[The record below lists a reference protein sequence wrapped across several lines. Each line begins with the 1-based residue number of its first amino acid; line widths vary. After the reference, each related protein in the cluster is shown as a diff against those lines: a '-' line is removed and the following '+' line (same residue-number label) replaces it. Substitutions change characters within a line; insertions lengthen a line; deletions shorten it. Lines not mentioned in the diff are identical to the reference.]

1 MNMLVGQP
9 ESLRDAYG
17 EELKVLGAKHPD
29 LVVMDSDL
37 SSSTKTAIFGK
48 AFPDRFFN
56 MGISEQS
63 MVSTAAGLALSGKK
77 VFASTFAVFL
87 MRTYEQLR
95 QSICYNNLDVN
106 FVVTHAGITVGED
119 GATHQIVE
127 DVGIM
132 TGLPNMKVTV
142 PVDSIETRSVI
153 DFITEKGKGPNYV
166 RLTREKF
173 PVLNEKGYQF
183 RPGVSRTFKDGDDIT
198 IIGMGV
204 MVSFALEAAE
214 QLKSKGIDARVINM
228 SSIKPIDRSAILKA
242 ARETGKI
249 VTVEEHSILN
259 GLGSR
264 VAEVTAEECPVPVWR
279 LGMRDTFGKSGKGWE
294 LFDYFHLG
302 VDDIVKFTESCFREE
317 PRYENFP

>member
-1 MNMLVGQP
+1 MMSEQR
-9 ESLRDAYG
+9 ESLREAYG
-17 EELKVLGAKHPD
+17 SELKLLGSKHPN
-29 LVVMDSDL
+29 LVAMDADL
-37 SSSTKTAIFGK
+37 SSSTKTSVFGK
-48 AFPDRFFN
+48 EFPDRFFN
-56 MGISEQS
+56 MGIAEQS

-132 TGLPNMKVTV
+132 SGLPNMKVTV

-153 DFITEKGKGPNYV
+153 DYITEKGKGPNYV

-173 PVLNEKGYQF
+173 AVLNEPGYEF
-183 RPGVSRTFKDGDDIT
+183 KPGVSKTFKDGSDVT
-198 IIGMGV
+198 IIGMGA
-204 MVSFALEAAE
+204 MVSFALHAAE
-214 QLKSKGIDARVINM
+214 ELKRKGIDARVINM
-228 SSIKPIDRSAILKA
+228 SSIKPIDRDAILKA
-242 ARETGKI
+242 AKETGKI
-249 VTVEEHSILN
+249 VTAEEHSIIN

-264 VAEVTAEECPVPVWR
+264 VAEVTSESYPVPVVR
-279 LGMRDTFGKSGKGWE
+279 LGMKDTFGKSGKGWE
-294 LFDYFHLG
+294 LFEYFHLG
-302 VDDIVKFTESCFREE
+302 VSDIVKCTESCFREE
-317 PRYENFP
+317 HKYENFP

>member
-1 MNMLVGQP
+1 MRS
-9 ESLRDAYG
+9 ESLRDTYG
-17 EELKVLGAKHPD
+17 EELKRLGSIHKDIVVLDA
-29 LVVMDSDL
+29 DL
-37 SSSTKTAIFGK
+37 SSSTKTASFGK
-48 AFPDRFFN
+48 EFPDRFFN

-63 MVSTAAGLALSGKK
+63 MVSAAAGLALSGKK

-95 QSICYNNLDVN
+95 QSVCYNNVSAN

-132 TGLPNMKVTV
+132 AGLPNMKVTV

-153 DFITEKGKGPNYV
+153 DYLVEKGTGPNYV
-166 RLTREKF
+166 RLSREKF
-173 PVLNEKGYQF
+173 PVLNEPDYQF
-183 RPGVSRTFKDGDDIT
+183 RPGRSVTFLDGSDIT

-204 MVSFALEAAE
+204 MVSFALKAAE
-214 QLKSKGIDARVINM
+214 ILRGRGISAKVINM
-228 SSIKPIDRSAILKA
+228 SSIKPIDRTAILKS

-249 VTVEEHSILN
+249 VTVEEHSIYN

-264 VAEVTAEECPVPVWR
+264 VAEIVSEEYPVKVAR
-279 LGMRDTFGKSGKGWE
+279 LGMNDSFGKSGKSWE
-294 LFDYFHLG
+294 LFEYFHMG
-302 VDDIVKFTESCFREE
+302 VDDIVKTAETCFREE
-317 PRYENFP
+317 PKYENIS